1 MKTEKSRK
9 RVLDPAALKALRQL
23 VADAGEAGVLK
34 VMEVRPETLYRA
46 LAGLP
51 LHAGTRAVVDKV
63 LASPPSKRG
72 EA

>member
-9 RVLDPAALKALRQL
+9 RVLEPATLRSLRRL
-23 VADAGEAGVLK
+23 VSDVGEAEVLR

-51 LHAGTRAVVDKV
+51 VLSGTRALVDKA
-63 LASPPSKRG
+63 LAALVSTAG
-72 EA
+72 AA